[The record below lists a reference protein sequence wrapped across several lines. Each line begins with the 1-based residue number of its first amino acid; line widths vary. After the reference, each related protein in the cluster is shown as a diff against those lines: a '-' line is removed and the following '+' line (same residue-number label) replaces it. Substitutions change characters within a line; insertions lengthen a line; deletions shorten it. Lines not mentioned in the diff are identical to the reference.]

1 MLTRV
6 NQLIMPYIGYVGQ
19 KVSPKIKARRADS
32 TLAVIRLF
40 HTVVW
45 AVLAGCIV
53 GLPVV
58 ALMNRLDWAAALTFV
73 VFAEC
78 GVLVLY
84 EGECPMT
91 LLAARYTEDRAD
103 NFDIYLPRWLALR
116 NKAIFGALFIGGE
129 FVVLWCWLA

>member
-1 MLTRV
+1 ME
-6 NQLIMPYIGYVGQ
+6 P
-19 KVSPKIKARRADS
+19 DS
-32 TLAVIRLF
+32 RLGLCGVRQETLLSA
-40 HTVVW
+40 
-45 AVLAGCIV
+45 
-53 GLPVV
+53 
-58 ALMNRLDWAAALTFV
+58 FV

-129 FVVLWCWLA
+129 FVVVWCWLA